1 MRDVE
6 KSEKDAE
13 LPATRVPPPPADKP
27 PRDSAIIYFDVE
39 TACRTKNCEILQ
51 LAAVSKH
58 SSFSSYITPT
68 FDIATSATAVHG
80 LRVAYNN
87 EEKRCLSKKGVL
99 LETCPKEEAFNNFLS
114 FLESMKHP
122 CILIGHNATVFDTPR
137 LLYQISLCERELG
150 RGLKMPIF
158 FADSL
163 PSLKKET
170 WLHKSKTLG
179 SIYQH
184 VTGNS
189 FNAHDALED
198 STALQQIM
206 DDERLNSCLSAIVD
220 NAVHI
225 KAAFYDMKV
234 KAETSQRVS
243 TFKGNMDTLLSS
255 YMVEKMAKAG
265 LTYNAIKNVH
275 AISGMKGV
283 VALLTGARDGREARV
298 TSNKE
303 VLTKVVFF
311 LIKQ

>member
-1 MRDVE
+1 M
-6 KSEKDAE
+6 
-13 LPATRVPPPPADKP
+13 
-27 PRDSAIIYFDVE
+27 E
-39 TACRTKNCEILQ
+39 TASRTKNCEILQ

-58 SSFSSYITPT
+58 SSFLSYITPT
-68 FDIATSATAVHG
+68 FDIATSATAVHS

-87 EEKRCLSKKGVL
+87 EGKRCLSKKGVL

-163 PSLKKET
+163 PSLEKET
-170 WLHKSKTLG
+170 WLPKSKTLG

-189 FNAHDALED
+189 FNTHDAFED

-206 DDERLNSCLSAIVD
+206 DDERLNSCVSAIVD

-225 KAAFYDMKV
+225 KAAFYNMKV

-265 LTYNAIKNVH
+265 LIKKAIKNVH

-283 VALLTGARDGREARV
+283 VALLTGAREGREARV
-298 TSNKE
+298 TSNIE
-303 VLTKVVFF
+303 VLTKVVSF
-311 LIKQ
+311 LNKQ

>member
-1 MRDVE
+1 M
-6 KSEKDAE
+6 
-13 LPATRVPPPPADKP
+13 
-27 PRDSAIIYFDVE
+27 
-39 TACRTKNCEILQ
+39 C
-51 LAAVSKH
+51 
-58 SSFSSYITPT
+58 
-68 FDIATSATAVHG
+68 
-80 LRVAYNN
+80 
-87 EEKRCLSKKGVL
+87 KG
-99 LETCPKEEAFNNFLS
+99 
-114 FLESMKHP
+114 
-122 CILIGHNATVFDTPR
+122 IGKGTQNAH
-137 LLYQISLCERELG
+137 I
-150 RGLKMPIF
+150 

-220 NAVHI
+220 NDVHI

-255 YMVEKMAKAG
+255 DMVEKMAKAG

-283 VALLTGARDGREARV
+283 VALLTGAREGREARV

-311 LIKQ
+311 LNKQ

>member
-39 TACRTKNCEILQ
+39 TASRTKNCEILQ

-137 LLYQISLCERELG
+137 LL
-150 RGLKMPIF
+150 
-158 FADSL
+158 
-163 PSLKKET
+163 
-170 WLHKSKTLG
+170 
-179 SIYQH
+179 
-184 VTGNS
+184 
-189 FNAHDALED
+189 
-198 STALQQIM
+198 
-206 DDERLNSCLSAIVD
+206 
-220 NAVHI
+220 
-225 KAAFYDMKV
+225 
-234 KAETSQRVS
+234 
-243 TFKGNMDTLLSS
+243 
-255 YMVEKMAKAG
+255 
-265 LTYNAIKNVH
+265 
-275 AISGMKGV
+275 
-283 VALLTGARDGREARV
+283 
-298 TSNKE
+298 
-303 VLTKVVFF
+303 
-311 LIKQ
+311 